1 MGIDTLHRG
10 SGMLM
15 PGAGNIG
22 IHVLLRKTNLSPDFI
37 GMDFSLANQV
47 VNGGLADMENVCNL
61 LGRQGLIL
69 RHTAASLQSFSI
81 DYTSYF
87 QIAQSLGAIFQVF
100 CAISRHFV
108 RHLVEVL
115 KFLRIK

>member
-1 MGIDTLHRG
+1 
-10 SGMLM
+10 M

-22 IHVLLRKTNLSPDFI
+22 IHILLRKTNLSPDFI

-61 LGRQGLIL
+61 LSRQGLIL

-81 DYTSYF
+81 DYTSPF
-87 QIAQSLGAIFQVF
+87 QIAQVLGAVFQVF
-100 CAISRHFV
+100 YAISRHFV

-115 KFLRIK
+115 KSLRIK